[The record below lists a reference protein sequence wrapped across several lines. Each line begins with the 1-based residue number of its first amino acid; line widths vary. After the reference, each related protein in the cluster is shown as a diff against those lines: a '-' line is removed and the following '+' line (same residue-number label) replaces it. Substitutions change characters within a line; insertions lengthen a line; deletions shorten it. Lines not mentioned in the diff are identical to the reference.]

1 MVENLSY
8 RGFLGS
14 VEYSVE
20 DGHLFGKVINVSA
33 LVSYEGRTMEEL
45 EKDFVSAIEDYLAL
59 CDSAK

>member
-8 RGFLGS
+8 RGVLGS

-20 DGHLFGKVINVSA
+20 DGRLFGKMINVSA

-45 EKDFVSAIEDYLAL
+45 EKDFVSAVEDYLAL
-59 CDSAK
+59 CESAK